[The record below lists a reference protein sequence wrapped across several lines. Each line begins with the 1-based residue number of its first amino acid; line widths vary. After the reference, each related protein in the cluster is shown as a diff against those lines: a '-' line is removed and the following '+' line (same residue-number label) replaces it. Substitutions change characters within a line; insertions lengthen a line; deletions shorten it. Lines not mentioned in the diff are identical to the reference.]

1 MSTATAPRLHQ
12 LVGVRAQE
20 IRTVWLFFFH
30 NFFLGVGTILVYV
43 AANVILLENNP
54 ETSLPVAYIASAVAM
69 VGVGYVYSYF
79 EHHLML
85 RTLAL
90 RVLWAVVVLTAVIAL
105 VVAVG
110 HSMWAAVAIMAGYRL
125 IYMLT
130 NLEFWGV
137 TAVVFDIRQGKRL
150 FGVISAGEMPA
161 KALGAILAAL
171 IHDHTSLLFLLIIS
185 FGAFMAALAML
196 RLTFGS
202 HEVHAAHRPERA
214 ARQARSRWVSSVFG
228 GNNELV
234 VYMCLSLGALAT
246 VGTQI
251 EYNFFVNVK
260 YRFQDQS
267 TVIQYVGYV
276 LALTYLVAAGA
287 KLVLSRHTLDRFGIG
302 RSLLVLPVVALVG
315 LLGLEAMLATDAGLS
330 PLLVYLCGLYL
341 VFEVLRRALFDPV
354 FLVLFQPLSPSQRL
368 KGHTQA
374 KAFYEPLGLGLAGLM
389 LYGNQSLAGWMLALW
404 ILILIGAIVL
414 LNRTYRHYVGELKEA
429 LGQRFAEGAQLA
441 MPKEA
446 VRLVVVQLSSEKP
459 EEVGVAIDW
468 LAQHQPDELA
478 PHGADLLR
486 HPSPLVRRR
495 LLDAVGARPVPLDS
509 ATLYQQALN
518 DPEASLREQAA
529 RLLGRRVD
537 TEPQRLPPLLQHTDL
552 AIRQGALRG
561 CLEIQPAHELARRS
575 LEALGQSDDPVRQ
588 RVALNVVG
596 SLQLMAFVPLVKRS
610 LDSPDPDTASA
621 ALRAAGAL
629 PDPGLMRRLVAL
641 MPDKTRGRAAETSL
655 KRLGAAA
662 LPLLTELAPAELDRR
677 QAARV
682 AAIFGGIGTPESQAA
697 LTKLA
702 GVPDRQVRTA
712 ALRALSGSPLNP
724 DDAPLFRQ
732 WMTEELTL
740 AQRLLHGTLNEPFAD
755 FVAAIDYE
763 LGVLLQRLFDLL
775 GRLYDPETIAGVR
788 TGVEHASRER
798 RANAL
803 EMLDN
808 LIPRQVYQSMQAL
821 LDDHSRAE
829 KARMFDAAVGPYR
842 ATEPLRF
849 FVIEEGETLFSDW
862 TISVALRHWV
872 PGGGAARVLLPY
884 LSHRA
889 QLLRD
894 SAAQALHAL
903 AGSQPNAY
911 EHLKAEFPTLHD
923 SLMNHTAAARD
934 RIPEYELVLVL
945 QNTSLFAQTPE
956 AILSSVT
963 PIMKEATYA
972 EGQTIF
978 NKGELGNCMY
988 VIYSGEVR
996 ILDGERVLAR
1006 FGKGDFFGELALLD
1020 AEARS
1025 ATAQA
1030 GTDVRLFR
1038 LDQDDFYDLME
1049 ERGEVLRG
1057 IVRALCQRIRRQNQ
1071 ALAATREP
1079 APAG

>member
-54 ETSLPVAYIASAVAM
+54 ETSLPLAYMASAVAM
-69 VGVGYVYSYF
+69 VAVGYVYSYF

-110 HSMWAAVAIMAGYRL
+110 HSVAAAVAIMAGYRL

-150 FGVISAGEMPA
+150 FGVISAGDMPA
-161 KALGAILAAL
+161 KALGAILAAI

-196 RLTFGS
+196 RLTFDS
-202 HEVHAAHRPERA
+202 HEVHAAHRPERVG
-214 ARQARSRWVSSVFG
+214 RQSRSRWVSSVFG
-228 GNNELV
+228 GNELV

-251 EYNFFVNVK
+251 EYNFFVNIK

-276 LALTYLVAAGA
+276 LTLTYLVAAGA

-315 LLGLEAMLATDAGLS
+315 LLGLEAMLAYEVGLS
-330 PLLVYLCGLYL
+330 PLLVYLGGLYL

-404 ILILIGAIVL
+404 ILLLIGAIVL

-429 LGQRFAEGAQLA
+429 LGQRFAEGSQLA

-446 VRLVVVQLSSEKP
+446 VRLVVAQLSSGKP

-478 PHGADLLR
+478 THGATLLR

-495 LLDAVGARPVPLDS
+495 LLDAASNRPVALDS
-509 ATLYQQALN
+509 APLNQQALH
-518 DPEASLREQAA
+518 DPEPSLREQAA

-537 TEPQRLPPLLQHTDL
+537 TEPQRLLPLLQHSDL

-561 CLEIQPAHELARRS
+561 CLEIQPAHEAARRS
-575 LEALGQSDDPVRQ
+575 LEALGQSSDPVRQ
-588 RVALNVVG
+588 RAALNVVG
-596 SLQLMAFVPLVKRS
+596 ALRLMEFVPLVKTGLR
-610 LDSPDPDTASA
+610 SPDPDTSA
-621 ALRAAGAL
+621 AALQAAGSL
-629 PDPGLMRRLVAL
+629 PDPDLMRQLVAL
-641 MPDKTRGRAAETSL
+641 MPDKEQGRAAELSL

-662 LPLLTELAPAELDRR
+662 LPVLTETSPAEWDRR
-677 QAARV
+677 LATRV
-682 AAIFGGIGTPESQAA
+682 ASILGAIGVPESQAA

-702 GVPDRQVRTA
+702 GVPDRLVRTA
-712 ALRALSGSPLNP
+712 ALRALSGTPLNP
-724 DDAPLFRQ
+724 ADAPVFRQ
-732 WMTEELTL
+732 WMSEELTL
-740 AQRLLHGTLNEPFAD
+740 AQRLLHGAQHEPFAD
-755 FVAAIDYE
+755 FAAALDYE
-763 LGVLLQRLFDLL
+763 IGVLLQRLFDLL
-775 GRLYDPETIAGVR
+775 GRLYDPETIASVR
-788 TGVEHASRER
+788 SGVEHASRER

-803 EMLDN
+803 EMLEN
-808 LIPRQVYQSMQAL
+808 LIPRQVYFSMQAL
-821 LDDHSRAE
+821 LDDHPRAE
-829 KARMFDAAVGPYR
+829 RVKMLDAALGPFR
-842 ATEPLRF
+842 ATEPIRF
-849 FVIEEGETLFSDW
+849 FVIEEGQTLFSDW

-884 LSHRA
+884 LSHRS
-889 QLLRD
+889 LILRD

-903 AGSQPNAY
+903 AHSQPSAY
-911 EHLKAEFPTLHD
+911 EHLNVEFPTLHET
-923 SLMNHTAAARD
+923 LMSHTVAARN

-956 AILSSVT
+956 AVLSSVT
-963 PIMKEATYA
+963 PIMKEVTYT
-972 EGQTIF
+972 EGQIIF

-988 VIYSGEVR
+988 VIYSGEVH
-996 ILDGERVLAR
+996 ILDGGRLLAR

-1025 ATAQA
+1025 AAAQA

-1071 ALAATREP
+1071 AMAAARE
-1079 APAG
+1079 AVASEN